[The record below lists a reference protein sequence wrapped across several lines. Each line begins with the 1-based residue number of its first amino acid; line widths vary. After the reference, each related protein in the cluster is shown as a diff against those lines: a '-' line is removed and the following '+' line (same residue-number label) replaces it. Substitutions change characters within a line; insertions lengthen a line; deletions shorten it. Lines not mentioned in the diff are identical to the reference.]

1 MLYYFYRMVVGDFT
15 NVTPAQ
21 VGAMFGETLASPAI
35 QVGWMVA
42 TTIIGF
48 GIVSLGL
55 QKGVER
61 ITKWMMS
68 FLFVIMILLAIRAV
82 TLPGAEEGLR
92 FYLLPNFDNLVKNG
106 MANLSL
112 LLLGRASLR

>member
-1 MLYYFYRMVVGDFT
+1 
-15 NVTPAQ
+15 
-21 VGAMFGETLASPAI
+21 MFGETLASPAI
-35 QVGWMVA
+35 QVGWMVV
-42 TTIIGF
+42 TTLIGF

-68 FLFVIMILLAIRAV
+68 FLFIIMIALAIRAI

-92 FYLLPNFDNLVKNG
+92 FYLLPNFDHLVKNG
-106 MANLSL
+106 LAKRSL
-112 LLLGRASLR
+112 LRWARASLR